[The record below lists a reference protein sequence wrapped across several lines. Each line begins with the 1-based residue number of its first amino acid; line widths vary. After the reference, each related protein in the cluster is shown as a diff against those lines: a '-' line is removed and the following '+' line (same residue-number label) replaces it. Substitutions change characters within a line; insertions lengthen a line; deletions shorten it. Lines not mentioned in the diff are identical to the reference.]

1 MWTRAKKKKKLGD
14 FTTAIAK
21 PAVCAKV
28 LFSYGALRTAG
39 RINQLGGTLPL
50 KKNKKEKEK
59 RKKSVR
65 KKNKTKEKEKGHAM
79 PKGLRV

>member
-1 MWTRAKKKKKLGD
+1 MALSLARKFVDKSKKKKKLGD

-39 RINQLGGTLPL
+39 RINQLGGTLP
-50 KKNKKEKEK
+50 
-59 RKKSVR
+59 
-65 KKNKTKEKEKGHAM
+65 
-79 PKGLRV
+79 